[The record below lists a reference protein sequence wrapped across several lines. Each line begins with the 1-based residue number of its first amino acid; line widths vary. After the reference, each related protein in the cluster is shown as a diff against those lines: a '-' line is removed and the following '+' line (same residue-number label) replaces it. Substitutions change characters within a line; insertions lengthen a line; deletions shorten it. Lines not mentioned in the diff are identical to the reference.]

1 MLTWQKTELLI
12 SLIAFFSFTQ
22 HYNLNYLNNFAN
34 EDDVVLLCGKKIFL
48 LILRLM
54 LLTAEKDKTV
64 LN

>member
-1 MLTWQKTELLI
+1 MLTWEKTELLI

-34 EDDVVLLCGKKIFL
+34 KDDVVLVFGKKIFL

-54 LLTAEKDKTV
+54 PLMAHKDKTV